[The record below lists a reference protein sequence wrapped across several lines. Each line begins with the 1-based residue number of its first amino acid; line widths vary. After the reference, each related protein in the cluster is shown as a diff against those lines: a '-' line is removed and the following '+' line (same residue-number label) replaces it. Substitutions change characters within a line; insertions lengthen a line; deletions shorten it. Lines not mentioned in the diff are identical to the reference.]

1 MIKKIFGSTIVFV
14 CESTAHCS
22 VHRPTDIMLN
32 NIVDDIVKSNYVV
45 DIILDPKGIS
55 GNNLK
60 SKLGGEVTDDADV
73 FDKVVDSYS

>member
-22 VHRPTDIMLN
+22 IHRPTDIMLN

-45 DIILDPKGIS
+45 DIILDPKGIA
-55 GNNLK
+55 GHTLK
-60 SKLGGEVTDDADV
+60 SKLGGIVTDNNKE
-73 FDKVVDSYS
+73 FDNMVDNYS